1 MSDSENVPSDPI
13 QQSVAQA
20 RGAAADGDFAAA
32 IAAQAQAVALLRE
45 RLDAAGEPQAGLVQ
59 LSVLLY
65 NLAGYLGRAGRFDDA
80 VSAMEEVVGLDER
93 TGHEDLATD
102 REVLVGVR
110 ALAEAG
116 EAEQQAWL
124 EAQAARTRG
133 ARKRAARTRGAP
145 KRGAQGAGG
154 PEAGG
159 VQSAETG
166 AGAGSR
172 AAMERMIRLPSSV
185 LLANSYAQV
194 ARMPEGDRA
203 AAEAGLREFAAR
215 WDAMDADGR
224 RALLKEMAAVQQTAD
239 TGSQLAQLVDQ
250 ARNGAIAALRGEINP
265 ADYKAQT
272 EALAEQVA
280 RGQAPG
286 SPGDALAAY
295 LRALVALVQGEPVPP
310 VAEPYAAHVA
320 AVQAATR
327 DMEG

>member
-45 RLDAAGEPQAGLVQ
+45 RLDAAGEPRAGLVQ

-102 REVLVGVR
+102 REVLTGVR

-133 ARKRAARTRGAP
+133 ARTRA
-145 KRGAQGAGG
+145 AQGAGG

-310 VAEPYAAHVA
+310 VAERYAAHVA

-327 DMEG
+327 EREE

>member
-45 RLDAAGEPQAGLVQ
+45 RLDAAGEPRAGLVQ

-102 REVLVGVR
+102 REVLAGVR

-133 ARKRAARTRGAP
+133 ARTRA
-145 KRGAQGAGG
+145 AQGAGG

-310 VAEPYAAHVA
+310 VAERYAAHVA

-327 DMEG
+327 EREE

>member
-45 RLDAAGEPQAGLVQ
+45 RLDAAGEPRAGLVQ

-102 REVLVGVR
+102 REVLAGVR

-133 ARKRAARTRGAP
+133 ARTRA
-145 KRGAQGAGG
+145 AQGAGG

-327 DMEG
+327 EREE

>member
-124 EAQAARTRG
+124 EAQA

-265 ADYKAQT
+265 ADYKVQT

-327 DMEG
+327 EREE

>member
-133 ARKRAARTRGAP
+133 ART
-145 KRGAQGAGG
+145 RGAQGAGG

-265 ADYKAQT
+265 ADYKVQT

-327 DMEG
+327 EREE

>member
-124 EAQAARTRG
+124 EAQAAR
-133 ARKRAARTRGAP
+133 KRAARTRGART
-145 KRGAQGAGG
+145 RGAQGAGG

-327 DMEG
+327 EREE